1 MPPNETLGQGL
12 KIEELCQDDITNTL
26 VFFVNGEFENMFPSF
41 LNINSDY
48 IWWLYVEYY
57 CFILFITKGGLIL
70 EDILT
75 LVPQVANKGSNYQ
88 IIRLS
93 RKFV

>member
-48 IWWLYVEYY
+48 ICRPVVPGGARAQ
-57 CFILFITKGGLIL
+57 ILA
-70 EDILT
+70 DQLT
-75 LVPQVANKGSNYQ
+75 LSQPRGQ
-88 IIRLS
+88 IMPT
-93 RKFV
+93 K

>member
-12 KIEELCQDDITNTL
+12 KIGELCQDDITNTL

-48 IWWLYVEYY
+48 IWSLMADDSLLNTTALYY
-57 CFILFITKGGLIL
+57 
-70 EDILT
+70 
-75 LVPQVANKGSNYQ
+75 S
-88 IIRLS
+88 
-93 RKFV
+93 

>member
-57 CFILFITKGGLIL
+57 CFILFITKGGLIS
-70 EDILT
+70 EGILT
-75 LVPQVANKGSNYQ
+75 LVP
-88 IIRLS
+88 
-93 RKFV
+93 

>member
-12 KIEELCQDDITNTL
+12 KIEELCQDDITDTL

-48 IWWLYVEYY
+48 ICRPVVP
-57 CFILFITKGGLIL
+57 GGTPLGNSWCVHNLHRQLIMYFT
-70 EDILT
+70 I
-75 LVPQVANKGSNYQ
+75 
-88 IIRLS
+88 
-93 RKFV
+93 

>member
-41 LNINSDY
+41 LNIKSDY
-48 IWWLYVEYY
+48 I
-57 CFILFITKGGLIL
+57 
-70 EDILT
+70 
-75 LVPQVANKGSNYQ
+75 
-88 IIRLS
+88 
-93 RKFV
+93 

>member
-12 KIEELCQDDITNTL
+12 KIGELCQDDITNTL

-48 IWWLYVEYY
+48 ICRPVVPGGARGTMATPD
-57 CFILFITKGGLIL
+57 FGRSVNPISTKGA
-70 EDILT
+70 DY
-75 LVPQVANKGSNYQ
+75 SHQ
-88 IIRLS
+88 IILAPPD
-93 RKFV
+93 FQTF

>member
-12 KIEELCQDDITNTL
+12 KIGELCQDDITNTL

-48 IWWLYVEYY
+48 ICRPVVPWGARDTMATPDFGRSVNPISTGL
-57 CFILFITKGGLIL
+57 KGA
-70 EDILT
+70 DY
-75 LVPQVANKGSNYQ
+75 AH
-88 IIRLS
+88 
-93 RKFV
+93 